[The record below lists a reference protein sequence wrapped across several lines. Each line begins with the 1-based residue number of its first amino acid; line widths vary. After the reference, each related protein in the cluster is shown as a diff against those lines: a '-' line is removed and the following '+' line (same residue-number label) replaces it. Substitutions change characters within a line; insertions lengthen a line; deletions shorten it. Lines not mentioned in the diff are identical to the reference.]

1 MSAPSELILR
11 DSNSAGQREK
21 EGLLAAWIYRAKVY
35 LQQPLLPK
43 PAGGCPDADLFE
55 IEAAYLAGN
64 YEKTAELSGALAA
77 LHREEPFLY
86 TEQPDWRSGFAQ
98 AELLL
103 FPQGEL
109 WDRLIAAYHALAL
122 CRLSAGS
129 GEEAL
134 HSMQRILRDERL
146 AEIDPWDAFYFFAW
160 YRVLEKTGAAQV
172 DMNTAVS
179 MAFKRLQRRASRI
192 DDIATRRDFLSLPR
206 WNSDLSQAAKEYK
219 LI

>member
-1 MSAPSELILR
+1 V
-11 DSNSAGQREK
+11 
-21 EGLLAAWIYRAKVY
+21 YRAKIY
-35 LQQPLLPK
+35 FQNPLIQK
-43 PAGGCPDADLFE
+43 PAHGGPDADLFE

-64 YEKTAELSGALAA
+64 YRKTAELSGALAGV
-77 LHREEPFLY
+77 HHEEYFIY

-103 FPQGEL
+103 FPRGEL
-109 WDRLIAAYHALAL
+109 WDRMISVYHALAL
-122 CRLSAGS
+122 CRLSPSG
-129 GEEAL
+129 GEEAV

-146 AEIDPWDAFYFFAW
+146 SEIDPWDAFYFFAW
-160 YRVLEKTGAAQV
+160 YRILDETGAAQV

-192 DDIATRRDFLSLPR
+192 DDVEIRRDFLSLPR
-206 WNSDLSQAAKEYK
+206 WNGALSLAAREYK